1 MRKGKKAKLD
11 AAGWVV
17 GSVKEFLG
25 LSEADAVLIEM
36 KLALSQSLRDRRKRQ
51 GLSQVQLAER
61 LQSSQSRVAK
71 MEAGDPSVS
80 MDLLVSSLLQLGASS
95 ADLAN
100 AILQGGEKRT
110 GPHAPSRMLKKSAS
124 FVLASFRPSTY
135 WKDSWRSEWLKEF
148 LRSPRF
154 ILGANGPHEV
164 RYVPPRAFTRCGLAW
179 AGRVS
184 ARRGWAGEKSGLF
197 EHPAGVFS
205 CCATRTDHRN
215 SSVPKYFSAVC

>member
-1 MRKGKKAKLD
+1 MRKGKKAKLA

-36 KLALSQSLRDRRKRQ
+36 KLALSQSLRDRRKKQ

-61 LQSSQSRVAK
+61 LRSSQSRVAK

-80 MDLLVSSLLQLGASS
+80 MDLLVSSLLQLRVSS

-110 GPHAPSRMLKKSAS
+110 GPHAA
-124 FVLASFRPSTY
+124 
-135 WKDSWRSEWLKEF
+135 
-148 LRSPRF
+148 
-154 ILGANGPHEV
+154 
-164 RYVPPRAFTRCGLAW
+164 
-179 AGRVS
+179 
-184 ARRGWAGEKSGLF
+184 
-197 EHPAGVFS
+197 
-205 CCATRTDHRN
+205 
-215 SSVPKYFSAVC
+215 